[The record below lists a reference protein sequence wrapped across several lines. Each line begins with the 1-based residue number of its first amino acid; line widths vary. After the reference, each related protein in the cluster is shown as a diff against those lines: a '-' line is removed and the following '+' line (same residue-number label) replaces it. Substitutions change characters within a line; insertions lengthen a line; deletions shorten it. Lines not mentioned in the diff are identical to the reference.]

1 MSTAELDPISRA
13 CRLLREGAAELKN
26 CHTLAATGHDWTG
39 EPAAKAIYDEHMAT
53 ADALERWADSIGAGG
68 VESLRGR
75 QCLHRISEPA
85 GEYPALPDLDGTLW
99 RAIGQHR
106 KADTP
111 AESSAAAKAVDTVV
125 HTLLRAYVDA
135 DRAMRAAQ
143 SENLHCKSTQ
153 KRLATQWGFVPAGAQ
168 QPGTAGLV
176 GALEDAQRAINS
188 MKVEAETAAQGDEQ
202 MMLEACETI
211 SNEGL
216 QADMAIRAALAS
228 HGQAPARAD
237 MQDAYVGAR
246 EDLAIWKRRALE
258 AERDLR
264 AERETASRL
273 AAEINAIN
281 GPTHLGEPAPT
292 AQPAPAATP
301 QADSQPAP
309 VPDMAVMQLAE
320 SVGLIGPASR
330 THDLH
335 AAIQRF
341 HDLICANATIKAAA
355 MAAEVISV
363 VSVHQWDTGYP
374 PLPKPNI
381 QRGGFP
387 NLFTEGQMRA
397 YVDADRAAQEGKS
410 HG

>member
-1 MSTAELDPISRA
+1 MSTADLDPIPRA

-39 EPAAKAIYDEHMAT
+39 EPEAKAAYDEHMAT

-228 HGQAPARAD
+228 HGQAPASRKPKAD
-237 MQDAYVGAR
+237 SVDYVTEWAVTLWKGR
-246 EDLAIWKRRALE
+246 ERIRKE
-258 AERDLR
+258 LR
-264 AERETASRL
+264 ASHGQAQ
-273 AAEINAIN
+273 AA
-281 GPTHLGEPAPT
+281 PQTS
-292 AQPAPAATP
+292 PAA
-301 QADSQPAP
+301 QGDALDAARYRYLR
-309 VPDMAVMQLAE
+309 DGDWREHEKLE
-320 SVGLIGPASR
+320 SVIRLQLNTLWDETI
-330 THDLH
+330 D
-335 AAIQRF
+335 AA
-341 HDLICANATIKAAA
+341 
-355 MAAEVISV
+355 
-363 VSVHQWDTGYP
+363 
-374 PLPKPNI
+374 
-381 QRGGFP
+381 
-387 NLFTEGQMRA
+387 
-397 YVDADRAAQEGKS
+397 RAAQEGKS